1 MARTGGR
8 PVKESVPPATEAA
21 LRPVAVA
28 PSGQDGSVAVPPAAS
43 QRYVLSLDAVAAEDS
58 ALVGGKALRLA
69 QLIQA
74 GLPVLPGFCVTTAA
88 YQAHLRASG
97 LDAWLSTEAQFP
109 WEDAARLQACR
120 AAWEQAA
127 LPPEVQDAILSAYAQ
142 LGDAPLVAVRSSAT
156 FEDQVSASFA
166 GQYDTFL
173 NVCGGEAILER
184 VRACWAGIWSERAL
198 AYMREQGIDPRRA
211 QMGVIV
217 QLQADALAAGVLFTL
232 NPLSGNEE
240 EMVIE
245 AAWGLGEAVVSG
257 RVTPQRY
264 VVNARRR
271 EVVRRDLAHQ
281 SVMLVADRNGGTL
294 EKPLAPHQQ
303 QQPALSAEQLWE
315 LVALGYRVQALYG
328 YPQDIEWAWADG
340 RFVLLQ
346 TRPLTSFS
354 FDPALGQWTSG
365 NYREVLPGFA
375 CPLALSLSLEH
386 DYGRSLSQFFRE
398 IKLGE
403 APPGTVWGRPFF
415 GRAYWNVG
423 VAKQLAA
430 RLPGFKERLFDRTA
444 GIDPT
449 YEGDGMVTPY
459 TPTTVLR
466 ALPVLFALR
475 RMYKRV
481 WREGR
486 DYRDHF
492 LSVVEPA
499 LDAID
504 PTALSDAELA
514 DYCRRVVE
522 LHWTANNVAIR
533 VSLLSGQAQEEFEP
547 LVRQLNAVLP
557 PDEHIAEGDLITGM
571 SDVRT
576 AQPSFELWQLA
587 REGLAD
593 PEIAA
598 AITQGDPADM
608 RARLEATPQGR
619 RFWQRIED
627 YITRYRYMASIDED
641 LIQLRWDEDP
651 SFVLATLQA
660 YAQADTTLDP
670 ARRVEQQRQIR
681 RMAERRALK
690 ILSRGWRRLWWFGR
704 RSFVNHL
711 RLVRRYIWWR
721 EETRVIAARAFY
733 QCRRFF
739 KELGRRW
746 AAAGILEDAQ
756 DIFLLRWP
764 SIEAMLN
771 GQSSAAELRS
781 QIADYLRM
789 KECYRNFEPPCVIG
803 RGAAVRPTPFF
814 LIPPVQKTFEGIP
827 CSSGIAEGPARVVE
841 SLDEARALRRGEILV
856 ARYTN
861 PSWTPLFNLAAGI
874 VIEEGGLLSHG
885 AVVAREYGIPAVLR
899 IERATKIFRTGQRL
913 RVDGGRGIVEIA

>member
-1 MARTGGR
+1 MVRTGGQSA
-8 PVKESVPPATEAA
+8 KESVESSA
-21 LRPVAVA
+21 LARRVVLPPVAVA
-28 PSGQDGSVAVPPAAS
+28 QNGPNGSAATPR
-43 QRYVLSLDAVAAEDS
+43 RYVVSLDAVDVEDGVH
-58 ALVGGKALRLA
+58 VGGKALRLA

-88 YQAHLRASG
+88 YQAHLRANG
-97 LDAWLSTEAQFP
+97 LDAWLSADEEFP

-120 AAWEQAA
+120 AACEQAA
-127 LPPEVQDAILSAYAQ
+127 MPAEVQDAIRSAYAQ

-156 FEDQVSASFA
+156 FEDQVEASFA

-173 NVCGGEAILER
+173 NVCGDAAVLER

-217 QLQADALAAGVLFTL
+217 QLQADAVAAGVLFTL

-245 AAWGLGEAVVSG
+245 AVWGLGEAVVSG

-264 VVNARRR
+264 VVNVRRR
-271 EVVRRDLAHQ
+271 QVVRRDLAQQ
-281 SVMLVADRNGGTL
+281 SVMLVADANGGTR
-294 EKPLAPHQQ
+294 EQPLAPQQ
-303 QQPALSAEQLWE
+303 QAQAVLDDAQALE
-315 LVALGYRVQALYG
+315 LAALGQRVQALYG
-328 YPQDIEWAWADG
+328 YPQDIEWAWVDG

-386 DYGRSLSQFFRE
+386 EYGRSLSQFVRE

-449 YEGDGMVTPY
+449 YEGDGIVTPW

-486 DYRDHF
+486 DYRDRF
-492 LSVVEPA
+492 LSEIEPA
-499 LDAID
+499 LDAVD
-504 PTALSDAELA
+504 PAALSDADLA
-514 DYCRRVVE
+514 AYCRRVVA
-522 LHWTANNVAIR
+522 LHWEANNVAIR

-547 LVRQLNAVLP
+547 LVRQLNALLP
-557 PDEHIAEGDLITGM
+557 ADEQIAEGDLITGM

-593 PEIAA
+593 PVVAA
-598 AITQGDPADM
+598 AITQGDPSDM

-619 RFWQRIED
+619 RFWERIAA
-627 YITRYRYMASIDED
+627 YIQRYRYMASIDED
-641 LIQLRWDEDP
+641 LIQPRWDEDP

-660 YAQADTTLDP
+660 YAQADEAVDP

-690 ILSRGWRRLWWFGR
+690 ILSRGWRKLWWFGR

-739 KELGRRW
+739 KELGQRW

-756 DIFLLRWP
+756 DLFLL
-764 SIEAMLN
+764 
-771 GQSSAAELRS
+771 
-781 QIADYLRM
+781 
-789 KECYRNFEPPCVIG
+789 
-803 RGAAVRPTPFF
+803 
-814 LIPPVQKTFEGIP
+814 
-827 CSSGIAEGPARVVE
+827 
-841 SLDEARALRRGEILV
+841 
-856 ARYTN
+856 
-861 PSWTPLFNLAAGI
+861 
-874 VIEEGGLLSHG
+874 
-885 AVVAREYGIPAVLR
+885 
-899 IERATKIFRTGQRL
+899 
-913 RVDGGRGIVEIA
+913 

>member
-1 MARTGGR
+1 MARTGGHPARECVAEAVRR
-8 PVKESVPPATEAA
+8 PIS
-21 LRPVAVA
+21 VA
-28 PSGQDGSVAVPPAAS
+28 PDGQDGSVAVSSAR
-43 QRYVLSLDAVAAEDS
+43 RYVLSLAAVAAADGVH
-58 ALVGGKALRLA
+58 VGGKALRLA

-74 GLPVLPGFCVTTAA
+74 GLPALPGFCVTTAA
-88 YQAHLRASG
+88 YQAHLRANG
-97 LDAWLSTEAQFP
+97 LDAWLSADAEFP
-109 WEDAARLQACR
+109 WEDVARLQACR

-127 LPPEVQDAILSAYAQ
+127 LPREVQDAILSAYAQ

-156 FEDQVSASFA
+156 FEDQVGASFA

-173 NVCGGEAILER
+173 NVRGGEAVLER

-198 AYMREQGIDPRRA
+198 AYMREQGMDPRRA

-264 VVNARRR
+264 VVNIRRR
-271 EVVRRDLAHQ
+271 AVVRRDLAHQ
-281 SVMLVADRNGGTL
+281 SVMLVADAQGGTR
-294 EKPLAPHQQ
+294 EQPLDPDRQA
-303 QQPALSAEQLWE
+303 QPVLDDAQALALA
-315 LVALGYRVQALYG
+315 ALGQRVQALYG
-328 YPQDIEWAWADG
+328 YPQDIEWAWVDG

-365 NYREVLPGFA
+365 NFREVLPGFA

-398 IKLGE
+398 LQLGDV
-403 APPGTVWGRPFF
+403 PPDTVWGRPFF

-449 YEGDGMVTPY
+449 YAGDGMVTPY
-459 TPTTVLR
+459 TPTTVWR

-486 DYRDHF
+486 DYRDRF
-492 LSVVEPA
+492 LGEVEPA
-499 LDAID
+499 LDAVD
-504 PTALSDAELA
+504 PASLSDAALA

-522 LHWTANNVAIR
+522 LHWEANNVAIR

-547 LVRQLNAVLP
+547 LVRQLNALLSA
-557 PDEHIAEGDLITGM
+557 DEQIAEGDLITGL

-608 RARLEATPQGR
+608 QTRLEATPQGR
-619 RFWQRIED
+619 RFWQRIAA
-627 YITRYRYMASIDED
+627 YIRRYRYMAAIDED
-641 LIQLRWDEDP
+641 LIQPRWDEDP

-660 YAQADTTLDP
+660 YAQADETVDP

-681 RMAERRALK
+681 RMAERRALQ
-690 ILSRGWRRLWWFGR
+690 ILSRGWRKLWWFGR

-764 SIEAMLN
+764 AIEAMLE
-771 GQSSAAELRS
+771 GRSSAAELRA
-781 QIADYLRM
+781 QIADYLLL
-789 KECYRNFEPPCVIG
+789 KECYRHFEPPCVIG
-803 RGAAVRPTPFF
+803 RGATVRPTPFF
-814 LIPPVQKTFEGIP
+814 RIPPLQKSFVGIP
-827 CSSGIAEGPARVVE
+827 CSSGIAEGPARVVA

-899 IERATKIFRTGQRL
+899 IERATKIFHTGQRL
-913 RVDGGRGIVEIA
+913 RVDGSRGIVEIA